1 MEPEKNISK
10 RSALSRRSRY
20 YGDLIDAQ
28 LLNTGVDY
36 EKLPDLITIFI
47 LPFDPFGEN
56 AMYYEAGTIVKTHP
70 QVMYNDGI
78 RRIYLYVN
86 GELQDNATD
95 DDRQLQILLKY
106 INDSTTEN
114 ATDELTKR
122 LDSIVKSTKAK
133 KDIGI
138 RYMKS
143 WERERE
149 LKEEGREEMREEMQ
163 EKLDSAE
170 ERAVN
175 AEEARKAAEER
186 AESAEK
192 RAEAAEKR
200 LAEHGLL

>member
-1 MEPEKNISK
+1 MKFHSSREKNNSK
-10 RSALSRRSRY
+10 KSALSRRSRY
-20 YGDLIDAQ
+20 YGDLIDVQ
-28 LLNTGVDY
+28 LLNSGVDY
-36 EKLPDLITIFI
+36 EKLPELVTIFI

-70 QVMYNDGI
+70 HVPYDDGI

-86 GELQDNATD
+86 GDLPDNAAD
-95 DDRQLQILLKY
+95 DDRQLQVLLKY
-106 INDSTTEN
+106 INESTTEN

-122 LDSIVKSTKAK
+122 LDGIVKSTKAK

-170 ERAVN
+170 ERAIN
-175 AEEARKAAEER
+175 AEKRAINAER
-186 AESAEK
+186 